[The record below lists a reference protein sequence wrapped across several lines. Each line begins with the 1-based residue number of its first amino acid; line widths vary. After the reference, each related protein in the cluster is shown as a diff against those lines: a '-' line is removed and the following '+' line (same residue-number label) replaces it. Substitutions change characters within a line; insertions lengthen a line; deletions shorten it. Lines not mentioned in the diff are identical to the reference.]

1 VSDRILAELERVPRY
16 ERFLGVDELLAA
28 VRGAAARHPELA
40 RLRDVGRSSDGEPIP
55 VLTIDG
61 GPRSALLVG
70 CPHPNE
76 PIGAMLVRFLTDA
89 LIERPDL
96 RRGWTWHLIPCVDP
110 DGTRLNEG
118 WFRGPFTLRNY
129 ARHFYRPWSEE
140 QVEWTFPVRY
150 EQFAWTAPL
159 PETRALMRAF
169 EETRPD
175 FVYSLHNS
183 GFGGVYYYL
192 SEPLAAGYEALHRIP
207 RALGLVLSLGEPE
220 MPWAV
225 EWAPAVYRYPSV
237 RDAYDYH
244 ARYAPDAPAARI
256 AGGGSSLD
264 YLLSIRGADRAP
276 MMLIAELPY
285 FQSPEISDRTPVAES
300 KREVILHG
308 IERTRAM
315 LDILSRILAD
325 VSGTVA
331 PDTRL
336 MRAFS
341 SFIRHQINTLDSKYR
356 WAHEADGMGRPATV
370 AERVD
375 AWYIRTFYRVLM
387 ASMLGRALGASI
399 SRQPSPAAARAQ
411 ARLTR
416 WLDTWLTDVEAHVR
430 YEVTPI
436 RTLVQAQYGAMLAV
450 LEQTA

>member
-1 VSDRILAELERVPRY
+1 VSDRILAELKRVPPY
-16 ERFLGVDELLAA
+16 DRFLGVDELVAA
-28 VRGAAARHPELA
+28 VRDAATRHPRLA
-40 RLRDVGRSSDGEPIP
+40 SLRDIGRSTDGEPIP
-55 VLTIDG
+55 MLTLGD

-76 PIGAMLVRFLTDA
+76 PIGAMLVRFLVGE
-89 LIERPDL
+89 LVERPDL
-96 RRGWTWHLIPCVDP
+96 RGGWTWHLIPCIDP

-118 WFRGPFTLRNY
+118 WFGGPFTLRNY

-140 QVEWTFPVRY
+140 QVEWTFPFRY

-169 EETRPD
+169 EETRPE

-192 SEPLAAGYEALHRIP
+192 SKPLAAGYEALHRIP
-207 RALGLVLSLGEPE
+207 RALGLMLSLGKPE

-264 YLLSIRGADRAP
+264 YLLSVRGPDRAP

-300 KREVILHG
+300 RREVILRG
-308 IERTRAM
+308 IQRTRAM
-315 LDILSRILAD
+315 LDALSGIRAE
-325 VSGTVA
+325 VSGVVA

-341 SFIRHQINTLDSKYR
+341 SFIAHQVKALDSKYR
-356 WAHEADGMGRPATV
+356 WAHEADGMAQPATA
-370 AERVD
+370 AERAD
-375 AWYIRTFYRVLM
+375 EWYIGTFYRVLM
-387 ASMLGRALGASI
+387 ASMLGRALAATI
-399 SRQPSPAAARAQ
+399 ARQPSPAIAHAQ
-411 ARLTR
+411 ARLEG
-416 WLDTWLTDVEAHVR
+416 WLDTWLADVEAHVR
-430 YEVTPI
+430 YEVTSI

-450 LEQTA
+450 LGHMA